1 MRLKFRGETACR
13 NPAAGQLLRD
23 PLGTARVP
31 ALFPRAGPGENVL
44 LDAKAKALKADRREL
59 FTDDEDEID
68 GSEEPDKDDDG
79 QMAEGDDDEGV
90 KKYNV

>member
-1 MRLKFRGETACR
+1 M
-13 NPAAGQLLRD
+13 
-23 PLGTARVP
+23 
-31 ALFPRAGPGENVL
+31 

-79 QMAEGDDDEGV
+79 QMAEGDDDESV